1 MPLNISNTEF
11 LSMEEIKAKANSIFA
26 KKGSETTS
34 EKYSHI
40 PTFKV
45 IEDMSK
51 LGWNVVDAKEVK
63 ARKGAGYQKRLVVFR
78 HSDLVIEGKDG
89 DTVFPQILLKIS

>member
-1 MPLNISNTEF
+1 MPLNLSNTEF
-11 LSMEEIKAKANSIFA
+11 LSMEEIKTKANSIFA

-63 ARKGAGYQKRLVVFR
+63 ARKGAGYQKHLVVF
-78 HSDLVIEGKDG
+78 HLS
-89 DTVFPQILLKIS
+89 